1 MYKRKIDC
9 KNDNKK
15 QTTFI
20 QSNNADPKN
29 ALLIRLLLRRI
40 HLPRWGRLREANM
53 CPHNI
58 IRCRINVHPKRVAE
72 DVDPYGIVRY
82 FYAETLIIPPR
93 EFHSRQSK
101 LLKFA
106 C

>member
-1 MYKRKIDC
+1 MDKRKIDC

-40 HLPRWGRLREANM
+40 HLPRWGRLRGRASHFEEDPNAAR
-53 CPHNI
+53 CPTGSTPL
-58 IRCRINVHPKRVAE
+58 RSAQDDGV
-72 DVDPYGIVRY
+72 Y
-82 FYAETLIIPPR
+82 
-93 EFHSRQSK
+93 
-101 LLKFA
+101 
-106 C
+106 